1 MENSVEENN
10 IVPVISSYK
19 DLFMETRAI
28 QTEIKNYK
36 KRFESR
42 IKEIRKNMTTL
53 EKQLLQYM
61 SENDHPGLRFQE
73 IILLPAVKRRRRSAS
88 KKIPPES
95 LQTIQNVLQRYD
107 ISPETKN
114 EVLSALDN
122 NNNTDEEES
131 DEQII
136 KVKLWNKKTGGI

>member
-1 MENSVEENN
+1 MENTSEESN

-36 KRFESR
+36 KRFEPR
-42 IKEIRKNMTTL
+42 IKEIRKNMNTL

-61 SENDHPGLRFQE
+61 SENDHPGLRFQD
-73 IILLPAVKRRRRSAS
+73 IILLPAVKRRRSTS

-95 LQTIQNVLQRYD
+95 LKTIQSVLQKYD

-114 EVLSALDN
+114 EVLSALD
-122 NNNTDEEES
+122 TSADDTGS

-136 KVKLWNKKTGGI
+136 KVKLWNKKGGI